1 MKNTYVENLFLSHID
16 ATTHHRHTITVA
28 AFTDSK
34 SASRHKTHARK
45 EKWRSLSPETIAR
58 ARWRKR
64 KREHRAACNSKL
76 KEPENDDTFEDNED
90 DDDLDLD
97 PPQNHL
103 ETDDDPHNN
112 SGYRANQMSREKES
126 EKLVDGGLRICE
138 FPIAIKRVV
147 SRPHSLVL
155 GIVDAERAARNGES
169 GGQGQ
174 VGVARL
180 ENISYGQ
187 LQALSAVPRDSPA
200 LLGAPTEE
208 TESGGGSGPHVI
220 MPPRIIAGNGVSK
233 RLGSAGRVH
242 VVPVHSDW
250 FSPSSVHRL
259 ERQVVPHF
267 FSGKS
272 ADHTPEKYM
281 EARNFIVAKYM
292 ENPEKHLSVADC
304 QGLVAGIDID
314 DLTRI
319 VRFLDHWGIINYC
332 ARPLKNEA
340 HKDETYLYEDSNG
353 ELRVPSA
360 ALKSVDSLIQFD
372 KPKCRLKAADAYPE
386 LARRHEEDSDFD
398 ITIREQ
404 LSEHQC
410 HYCSRP
416 IPTVCYQSQKEAD
429 VLLCLD
435 CFHEGR
441 FVAGHSSLDFLKV
454 NSMKDY
460 GDGDGDGDSW
470 SDQETL
476 LLLEGMQL
484 YNENWNKIAEHVAFL
499 ASTLGPRVAA
509 ACSHASL
516 ASLSKDADGG
526 KEGSPHGDITNS
538 SKKNG
543 SSSQNDEEAV
553 TLSAEKVKAAAKD
566 GLAAAAVKAKLF
578 ADHEEREIQR
588 LSANIVNHQYLSDY
602 ESDDNFEVDNW
613 SDDGFTNETLENS
626 SSNKEFRVPDDP
638 TERPKLEK
646 GLKRLELKLKQ
657 FAEVETLLM
666 RECEQMERT
675 RQRITSERALMTPPQ
690 FVSTG
695 VSRPMG
701 PPGIGALNTGN
712 SRQQVSGAQ
721 NPPSIPGYGNSQYI
735 HPHMHQPG
743 MYGHGPRFP
752 LSAIQPSS
760 SASNSNSVFGPTS
773 NSQSSLG
780 HSMLRPVAGTKSAR
794 SSAASPKPNSTSGMM
809 KGEAAT
815 PISRAAAPD
824 IQQQEAAAQG
834 RLQRPGANN
843 QQQRCTNR
851 HAAARDGPERGL
863 SYFWAVLTQIQGFRL
878 INKPRR
884 HKVVTRLPRPEW
896 RVGIMKLRLICS
908 ALHGQVYP
916 IAIPIITRNMEYNL
930 ERKPSEEIFFR
941 RKKTYVT

>member
-1 MKNTYVENLFLSHID
+1 M
-16 ATTHHRHTITVA
+16 
-28 AFTDSK
+28 
-34 SASRHKTHARK
+34 
-45 EKWRSLSPETIAR
+45 SL
-58 ARWRKR
+58 
-64 KREHRAACNSKL
+64 
-76 KEPENDDTFEDNED
+76 
-90 DDDLDLD
+90 
-97 PPQNHL
+97 
-103 ETDDDPHNN
+103 
-112 SGYRANQMSREKES
+112 EKES
-126 EKLVDGGLRICE
+126 EMLVDGGLRICE

-147 SRPHSLVL
+147 NRPHSLVF
-155 GIVDAERAARNGES
+155 GIVEAERAARNGEI

-174 VGVARL
+174 VGVAVL

-220 MPPRIIAGNGVSK
+220 MPPRINAGNGVPK

-242 VVPVHSDW
+242 VVPVHSADW

-272 ADHTPEKYM
+272 AEHTPEKYM

-332 ARPLKNEA
+332 APPLKNEA
-340 HKDETYLYEDSNG
+340 HKDETYLCEDSNG

-386 LARRHEEDSDFD
+386 LARRCEEDSDFD
-398 ITIREQ
+398 TTIREQ

-410 HYCSRP
+410 HYCTWP

-484 YNENWNKIAEHVAFL
+484 YNENWNKIAEHVGSKSKAQCVVHFVRLPLSGAQLESIDLPSTSGSSNLWSHDNNHERLESNSNGFSVAFL

-509 ACSHASL
+509 ACAHASL

-526 KEGSPHGDITNS
+526 KEGSPHGDITTDSLEPSGLCLISFVNFS
-538 SKKNG
+538 EG

-553 TLSAEKVKAAAKD
+553 TLSAAKVKVAAKD
-566 GLAAAAVKAKLF
+566 GLAAAAMKAKLF

-588 LSANIVNHQYLSDY
+588 LSANIVNHQ
-602 ESDDNFEVDNW
+602 
-613 SDDGFTNETLENS
+613 
-626 SSNKEFRVPDDP
+626 
-638 TERPKLEK
+638 
-646 GLKRLELKLKQ
+646 LKRLELKLKQ

-675 RQRITSERALMTPPQ
+675 RQRITSERALMTSPQ

-695 VSRPMG
+695 VSPPMG

-712 SRQQVSGAQ
+712 SRQQVSGSQ
-721 NPPSIPGYGNSQYI
+721 NPPSIPGYGSSQYI
-735 HPHMHQPG
+735 HPHMHQQG

-752 LSAIQPSS
+752 LAAIQPSS
-760 SASNSNSVFGPTS
+760 SASNSNSMFGLTS

-780 HSMLRPVAGTKSAR
+780 HSMLRPVTGTKS
-794 SSAASPKPNSTSGMM
+794 
-809 KGEAAT
+809 
-815 PISRAAAPD
+815 
-824 IQQQEAAAQG
+824 
-834 RLQRPGANN
+834 
-843 QQQRCTNR
+843 
-851 HAAARDGPERGL
+851 GL
-863 SYFWAVLTQIQGFRL
+863 G
-878 INKPRR
+878 
-884 HKVVTRLPRPEW
+884 
-896 RVGIMKLRLICS
+896 
-908 ALHGQVYP
+908 
-916 IAIPIITRNMEYNL
+916 
-930 ERKPSEEIFFR
+930 
-941 RKKTYVT
+941 

>member
-1 MKNTYVENLFLSHID
+1 MPVSSSE
-16 ATTHHRHTITVA
+16 
-28 AFTDSK
+28 
-34 SASRHKTHARK
+34 
-45 EKWRSLSPETIAR
+45 AR

-64 KREHRAACNSKL
+64 KREHRAARNSKL

-112 SGYRANQMSREKES
+112 SEYRANGYRANQMSREKES
-126 EKLVDGGLRICE
+126 EKLVDGGLRVCE

-147 SRPHSLVL
+147 NRPHSLVL
-155 GIVDAERAARNGES
+155 GIVEAERAARNGES

-187 LQALSAVPRDSPA
+187 LQALSAVPRDSLA

-242 VVPVHSDW
+242 VVPLHSDW

-332 ARPLKNEA
+332 APPLKNEA
-340 HKDETYLYEDSNG
+340 HKDETYLCEDSNG

-386 LARRHEEDSDFD
+386 LARRREEDSDFD
-398 ITIREQ
+398 TTIREQ

-416 IPTVCYQSQKEAD
+416 ITTVCYQSQKEAD

-484 YNENWNKIAEHVAFL
+484 HNENWNKIAEHVGSKSKAQCIVHFVRLPLNGAPLESIDLPSTSGSSNFWSHDNNHERSESNANGFSVQGCDTESKFPFTNSGNPVMSLVAFL

-509 ACSHASL
+509 ACAQASL

-538 SKKNG
+538 SNNG

-553 TLSAEKVKAAAKD
+553 TLSAEKVKTAAKD
-566 GLAAAAVKAKLF
+566 GLAAAVMKAKLF

-588 LSANIVNHQYLSDY
+588 LSANIVNHQ
-602 ESDDNFEVDNW
+602 
-613 SDDGFTNETLENS
+613 
-626 SSNKEFRVPDDP
+626 
-638 TERPKLEK
+638 
-646 GLKRLELKLKQ
+646 LKRLELKLKQ

-675 RQRITSERALMTPPQ
+675 RQRITSERALMTSPQ

-721 NPPSIPGYGNSQYI
+721 NPPSIPGYGNCQYI
-735 HPHMHQPG
+735 HPHMHQLG

-780 HSMLRPVAGTKSAR
+780 HSMLRPVTGTKS
-794 SSAASPKPNSTSGMM
+794 
-809 KGEAAT
+809 
-815 PISRAAAPD
+815 
-824 IQQQEAAAQG
+824 
-834 RLQRPGANN
+834 
-843 QQQRCTNR
+843 
-851 HAAARDGPERGL
+851 GL
-863 SYFWAVLTQIQGFRL
+863 G
-878 INKPRR
+878 
-884 HKVVTRLPRPEW
+884 
-896 RVGIMKLRLICS
+896 
-908 ALHGQVYP
+908 
-916 IAIPIITRNMEYNL
+916 
-930 ERKPSEEIFFR
+930 
-941 RKKTYVT
+941 

>member
-1 MKNTYVENLFLSHID
+1 MPVSSADVSSRTHLPTACESVTFYILNVKGPYLRGKSKVEE
-16 ATTHHRHTITVA
+16 A
-28 AFTDSK
+28 
-34 SASRHKTHARK
+34 
-45 EKWRSLSPETIAR
+45 EK
-58 ARWRKR
+58 
-64 KREHRAACNSKL
+64 EHRAARTSKL

-112 SGYRANQMSREKES
+112 RGYRANQMSREKES
-126 EKLVDGGLRICE
+126 EMLVDGGLRICE

-147 SRPHSLVL
+147 NRPHSLVF
-155 GIVDAERAARNGES
+155 GIVEAERAARNGEI

-174 VGVARL
+174 VEVAVL

-220 MPPRIIAGNGVSK
+220 MPPRIIAGNGVPK

-242 VVPVHSDW
+242 VVPVHSELCV
-250 FSPSSVHRL
+250 FLIIGGSSTIVHLLLRM
-259 ERQVVPHF
+259 RPIRMRHI
-267 FSGKS
+267 
-272 ADHTPEKYM
+272 Y
-281 EARNFIVAKYM
+281 ARTQMVNF
-292 ENPEKHLSVADC
+292 
-304 QGLVAGIDID
+304 
-314 DLTRI
+314 
-319 VRFLDHWGIINYC
+319 
-332 ARPLKNEA
+332 
-340 HKDETYLYEDSNG
+340 
-353 ELRVPSA
+353 VPSA

-386 LARRHEEDSDFD
+386 LARRREEDSDFD
-398 ITIREQ
+398 TTIREQ

-484 YNENWNKIAEHVAFL
+484 YNENWNKIAEHVGSKSKAQCIVHFVRLPLSGAQLESIDLPSTSGSSNFWSHDNNHERLESNSNGFSVQGCDTECKFPFANSGNPVMNLVAFL

-509 ACSHASL
+509 ACAHASL
-516 ASLSKDADGG
+516 ASLSKDAD
-526 KEGSPHGDITNS
+526 
-538 SKKNG
+538 G

-553 TLSAEKVKAAAKD
+553 TLSAAKVKAAAKD
-566 GLAAAAVKAKLF
+566 GLAAAAMKAKLF

-588 LSANIVNHQYLSDY
+588 LSANIINHQ
-602 ESDDNFEVDNW
+602 
-613 SDDGFTNETLENS
+613 
-626 SSNKEFRVPDDP
+626 
-638 TERPKLEK
+638 
-646 GLKRLELKLKQ
+646 LKRLELKLKQ

-675 RQRITSERALMTPPQ
+675 RQRITSERALMRSPQ

-695 VSRPMG
+695 VSPPMG

-735 HPHMHQPG
+735 HPHMHQQG

-752 LSAIQPSS
+752 LAAIQPSS
-760 SASNSNSVFGPTS
+760 SASNSNSMFGLTS

-780 HSMLRPVAGTKSAR
+780 HSMLRPVTGAKS
-794 SSAASPKPNSTSGMM
+794 
-809 KGEAAT
+809 
-815 PISRAAAPD
+815 
-824 IQQQEAAAQG
+824 
-834 RLQRPGANN
+834 
-843 QQQRCTNR
+843 
-851 HAAARDGPERGL
+851 GL
-863 SYFWAVLTQIQGFRL
+863 G
-878 INKPRR
+878 
-884 HKVVTRLPRPEW
+884 
-896 RVGIMKLRLICS
+896 
-908 ALHGQVYP
+908 
-916 IAIPIITRNMEYNL
+916 
-930 ERKPSEEIFFR
+930 
-941 RKKTYVT
+941 